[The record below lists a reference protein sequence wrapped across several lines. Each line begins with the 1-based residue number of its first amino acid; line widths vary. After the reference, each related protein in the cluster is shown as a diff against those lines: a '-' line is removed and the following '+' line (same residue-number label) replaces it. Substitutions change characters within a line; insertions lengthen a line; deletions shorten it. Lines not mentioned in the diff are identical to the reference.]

1 MAIRR
6 PTKRQIRQL
15 FRVHTSQQAQ
25 SERLLRSYGLDDTRT
40 WVDPNGR
47 RLSDRIWNARE
58 QTRTQIDRV
67 LRESLAKGEDALVTA
82 AKLEQ
87 YLDPDLAPVRN
98 LFGRLVR
105 TAQNVKRSIV
115 TAAPG
120 RGGMGSY
127 PARRLAR
134 TEISRAHAAATQ
146 FAAFRT
152 PFAKGMKY
160 NTSASHPKADECDDH
175 ASRDVGLGPG
185 VYPVADFPRMPA
197 HPQCLCFATI
207 ETVEDVDQVVRSL
220 KTEYGL

>member
-1 MAIRR
+1 MAIRK

-15 FRVHTSQQAQ
+15 FRVHTSTQAQ

-40 WVDPNGR
+40 WIDENGH

-58 QTRTQIDRV
+58 QTRTQIERV

-87 YLDPDLAPVRN
+87 FLDPDLAPVRN

-105 TAQNVKRSIV
+105 TGRNLTRAML
-115 TAAPG
+115 THAPG

-134 TEISRAHAAATQ
+134 TEISRAHAAATEWAAARTS
-146 FAAFRT
+146 FAT
-152 PFAKGMKY
+152 GLKW
-160 NTSASHPKADECDDH
+160 NTSVSHPKADECDDR
-175 ASRDVGLGPG
+175 ADADEGLGRG
-185 VYPVADFPRMPA
+185 VYSIGSPPRMPA
-197 HPQCLCFATI
+197 HPACLCFW
-207 ETVEDVDQVVRSL
+207 TVEAVKDTDLVIKSL
-220 KTEYGL
+220 KEQYGL